1 MNVTRSLLHRGGTV
15 VVAVALLLGAAGL
28 AARPASAQQSPS
40 SILPGEPPDLVDRI
54 VAVVGDS
61 VVLMSQLVEEM
72 QVAAQQPGVT
82 VPQEPEAMRAFM
94 RDILETL
101 VNVQLIVQEAARDST
116 LLPDPAVVDQQ
127 VQATMSSVRERFPTQ
142 EGFDRALGQMGL
154 TVTQYRDNLR
164 ARIRREQIQ
173 RLYLQTRLPSV
184 AAVAVTEAEMRELY
198 EQRRATLQQRP
209 ELLTLEQVLLP
220 VAPPDS
226 AWDAVRAKADS
237 LLAEIREGADFAEL
251 AREHSDDTGSA
262 PGGGDLDWFRRGVM
276 VPAFEDAAFRLRDG
290 QVSEPVRTPFG
301 WHIIKVERSRPGE
314 VRARHILLTPPVRT
328 ADLDRVRA
336 RGQELARQ
344 IREGASALDL
354 HQEYGDTTQ
363 PSTFTIARDELDSQ
377 LPPGYAQALSL
388 SSEGQ
393 VVGPFQ
399 TTLAG
404 QTYFSVVDVTDVREA
419 GEFTFEDVRDQIRQQ
434 IQQQKRVERLWE
446 GLRSRT
452 HVEIRF

>member
-1 MNVTRSLLHRGGTV
+1 MTRYLLHRARTV
-15 VVAVALLLGAAGL
+15 TAALLVGAAGL
-28 AARPASAQQSPS
+28 LVPPAAAQQSPS
-40 SILPGEPPDLVDRI
+40 SLLPGEPADLVDRV

-72 QVAAQQPGVT
+72 QVAVQQPGVT
-82 VPQEPEAMRAFM
+82 VPDDPDEMRAFM
-94 RDILETL
+94 GGILETL

-116 LLPDPAVVDQQ
+116 LLPDPVVVDQQ
-127 VQATMSSVRERFPTQ
+127 VQSTMDQVRQRFPTQ
-142 EGFDRALGQMGL
+142 AGFDAALGQMGL

-184 AAVAVTEAEMRELY
+184 PAVAVTEAEMREAF
-198 EQRRATLQQRP
+198 EQQRAALQQRP
-209 ELLTLEQVLLP
+209 ELLSLEQVLLK

-226 AWDAVRAKADS
+226 AWNAAKATADS
-237 LLAEIREGADFAEL
+237 LLAEIRAGADFGEL
-251 AREHSDDTGSA
+251 ARENSDDTGSA
-262 PGGGDLDWFRRGVM
+262 PSGGDLDWFRRGVM
-276 VPAFEDAAFRLRDG
+276 VPEFEDAAFRLRDG
-290 QVSEPVRTPFG
+290 QVSEPVRTAFG
-301 WHIIKVERSRPGE
+301 FHVIKVERSRPGE
-314 VRARHILLTPPVRT
+314 VRARHILITPQVRS

-336 RGQELARQ
+336 QGQELAAR
-344 IREGASALDL
+344 IREGESALEL
-354 HQEYGDTTQ
+354 HREFGDTTQ
-363 PSTFTIARDELDSQ
+363 PADFTIPRNELSTQ

-404 QTYFSVVDVTDVREA
+404 QTYFSVVDVVDVREA